1 MTESRASLCLCILLW
16 APRSTG
22 LSTSWWDTHLVSAV
36 ALWEELTR
44 GAEQGG
50 RVGGQSRR
58 RSDARVWFSS
68 FPEARRN
75 GGSVSLSL
83 AAPLS
88 LTGPFLLSPSPDSAH
103 GSLSS
108 SRWASA
114 GWRWGSSSCMGP
126 TSSKQET
133 GEQNRSLADS
143 VPTTLGLTP
152 TLPPLFFLPS
162 ILPTHSLELCS
173 LLDLVPLT

>member
-1 MTESRASLCLCILLW
+1 MATWSLIWCL
-16 APRSTG
+16 
-22 LSTSWWDTHLVSAV
+22 
-36 ALWEELTR
+36 
-44 GAEQGG
+44 GG
-50 RVGGQSRR
+50 SDKEGQSRR
-58 RSDARVWFSS
+58 WSDPEVWFSS
-68 FPEARRN
+68 FPAAGRN
-75 GGSVSLSL
+75 VDSVSLSL
-83 AAPLS
+83 AAPAVPDWSFPAL
-88 LTGPFLLSPSPDSAH
+88 PSPDSAH

-152 TLPPLFFLPS
+152 TLPPLLFLRS
-162 ILPTHSLELCS
+162 ILPTHLYLYSF
-173 LLDLVPLT
+173 LDLVPLT